1 MLTGK
6 LLRFTCACIVAICA
20 TFGALPALA
29 SPKQAAAAGQAVPET
44 RQHEFLYHPAAS
56 VRSVAVAGAFNNW
69 NMRANP
75 MAADADGKTWRLTLR
90 LPMGKHLY
98 KFVVN
103 GDTWVADPT
112 APVNPNDSN
121 GNSVL
126 LIVPA
131 DYSSPASPLDGVTAF
146 SALQHPLSAPYL
158 NYDRDQITLSLRAR
172 PNDLSR
178 VSLRLGDRLIPMS
191 VVTADDIYAFYSVRV
206 TWDRKSDLVYDFA
219 LADGPKSFDFGATG
233 VAALRSA
240 TKFTLSATAF
250 HPFAVPD
257 WVEKSV
263 LYQIFPDRF
272 ANGEKANDPPNLT
285 PWDARPTGNS
295 RFGGDAKG
303 VSDHIPYLADLGI
316 SAIYFTPVYKS
327 PSNHRYDIDDYRAID
342 PQFGTNAEFAA
353 LTRGL
358 QARGIRTVMDF
369 VFNHSSSSFGPF
381 ADVVR
386 NGAASPYRH
395 WYFIHSYPVQ
405 AKQPPN
411 YEAFGGWWGMPRLNE
426 ANDATG
432 AYMRDVVAFWQ
443 KEIPLSGVRLDV
455 ADQLDQVF
463 LRKLRTS
470 VKELD
475 PKVWIVG
482 ETWGDASQWLAG
494 DQWDASMN
502 YPFLFACVDY
512 FADRKIDS
520 TAFANQ
526 LMQLYHRYVP
536 QVSRCEMNS
545 LSTHDT
551 PRFLTRCRGNQEM
564 QRLAAT
570 LQLTWVGAPCI
581 YYGEELGMEGGA
593 DPDNRRGMTWTNATD
608 DNPML
613 QYYKK
618 LVHLRNKSRA
628 LQSGDPTIL
637 ETNDSANTLAFSR
650 TLGNEIA
657 IVVLNRSDQRQTVK
671 VRLDLKTEQLL
682 GKSGLVDALS
692 GAMAVPSPNHTLS
705 ITLEP
710 LHAAILVQPERL

>member
-1 MLTGK
+1 MVGICLSCG
-6 LLRFTCACIVAICA
+6 LLPVR
-20 TFGALPALA
+20 A
-29 SPKQAAAAGQAVPET
+29 SARQSGAAGQVAPES
-44 RQHEFLYHPAAS
+44 RQHEFVYHPTFTL
-56 VRSVAVAGAFNNW
+56 RSVAVAGEFNNW

-75 MAADADGKTWRLTLR
+75 MAADAVSKTWRLTLR
-90 LPMGKHLY
+90 LPVGKHLY

-103 GDTWVADPT
+103 GNTWVADPN

-131 DYSSPASPLDGVTAF
+131 DYSLSASPLDGVTAL
-146 SALQHPLSAPYL
+146 SALQHPMSAPYL
-158 NYDRDQITLSLRAR
+158 NYDREQITLTLRAR
-172 PNDLSR
+172 PNDLSS

-191 VVTADDIYAFYSVRV
+191 VATADDIYAFYSVKVR
-206 TWDRKSDLVYDFA
+206 WDRKRDLVYDFA
-219 LADGPKSFDFGATG
+219 LTDGPKSFDFGATG
-233 VAALRSA
+233 VAASGSAIKFTVSA
-240 TKFTLSATAF
+240 TTF
-250 HPFAVPD
+250 HPFTAPD

-263 LYQIFPDRF
+263 MYQIFPDRF
-272 ANGEKANDPPNLT
+272 ANGDNSNDPANLT
-285 PWDARPTGNS
+285 PWDARPTGDS

-327 PSNHRYDIDDYRAID
+327 PSNHRYDIDDYRAVD

-353 LTRGL
+353 LTRRL
-358 QARGIRTVMDF
+358 QDRGIRTVMDF
-369 VFNHSSSSFGPF
+369 VFNHSSSSFAPF
-381 ADVVR
+381 VDVVR
-386 NGAASPYRH
+386 NGAASPYRD

-455 ADQLDQVF
+455 ADQLDQGF
-463 LRKLRTS
+463 LRKLRTR

-475 PKVWIVG
+475 RQTWIVG
-482 ETWGDASQWLAG
+482 ETWGDASQWLGG
-494 DQWDASMN
+494 DQWDAAMN
-502 YPFLFACVDY
+502 YPFMFACVDY
-512 FADRKIDS
+512 FVDRKTDS
-520 TAFANQ
+520 AAFANQ

-551 PRFLTRCRGNQEM
+551 PRFLTRCKGNQEM

-570 LQLTWVGAPCI
+570 LQFTWVGAPCI

-593 DPDNRRGMTWTNATD
+593 DPDNRRGMTWTKVTA

-618 LVHLRNKSRA
+618 LVRLRNRSKA
-628 LQSGDPTIL
+628 LQSGEPATL
-637 ETNDSANTLAFSR
+637 ATNDSADTLAFSR

-657 IVVLNRSDQRQTVK
+657 IVVLNRSDQRKTVTIQ
-671 VRLDLKTEQLL
+671 LDLKTEYAI
-682 GKSGLVDALS
+682 GKSSLVDALS
-692 GAMAVPSPNHTLS
+692 GATVVRSPNDTLS
-705 ITLEP
+705 VTLEP
-710 LHAAILVQPERL
+710 LHAAVLVQPSTKAPLGALR